1 MARTSYPPGRKSL
14 WQKNLKKKVAKRF
27 NVLICGSFASF
38 WFLQKIKIVVLK
50 KGNNN
55 PE

>member
-1 MARTSYPPGRKSL
+1 MSGVSESINFL
-14 WQKNLKKKVAKRF
+14 F

-38 WFLQKIKIVVLK
+38 WLLQKIKIVVLK
-50 KGNNN
+50 KGKNN